1 MENPD
6 KKEEENFKE
15 DENQSQKVQKLDL
28 NESNTD
34 SKDKK
39 EKEKLPM
46 IDSNENETP
55 ELLGPP
61 VKIERGKRRKSTFV
75 DVEKAKKEAESLL
88 KGDEP
93 TGAKANLLFEEK
105 SITIFRL
112 YGHLN
117 RPIDYFFMV
126 LALIGSLGSG
136 ISMPI
141 QAYISSDLFSDVG
154 NTSESVTMEDIL
166 IMMEIV
172 EKTFNNQIKRFLI
185 FGAIAFACNFLS
197 VSFWNL
203 IGQRDIHHLKF
214 KYFSIILGQEQGWFD
229 KNNAYE
235 FATKVQAQLE
245 QVEMGIGD
253 KLGNI
258 FVSLAQCVTG
268 FVLAFM
274 TSWKLT
280 LVMLSI
286 APLILATIC
295 FLLFALKN
303 GIIMSRK
310 TYEKAGG
317 IAEEMLYNIKTVSSF
332 ANFEFEKNRFN
343 EKIEIC
349 YQIELKTIKKLGF
362 CIGFLIFFLNC
373 TMFIS
378 LLYGRTLIQKEKNSN
393 KGRNFTG
400 GDVIVVTFCT
410 LMGIM
415 GIGMI
420 APNIKIVQESCTAV
434 SDYFTLYEREIP
446 MDFSQS
452 TEKPDLDKIKG
463 HIVFKDVVFKYPS
476 DDNERIILNKLNL
489 EIEAGKKVALV
500 GESGC
505 GKSTTVNL
513 IERLYETN
521 EGEILIDDIEIKKYN
536 LQYLRSLIGYVQQ
549 EPVLFN
555 KSIRENLIFG
565 REELLNKISNNN
577 IDDLIQKACDES
589 FASEFINNLPD
600 GLDYVVGI
608 KGSKLS
614 GGQKQRIAIARAI
627 LANPKILILD
637 EATSALDNKSEKE
650 VQRALDN
657 ISQKNVTTI
666 IIAHRLSTIKNA
678 DIIYAIKEGKVIE
691 KGTHKELLEK
701 KGYYAG
707 LVKSQLAQDEI
718 ETKEEQEMSK
728 KRSSIKRH
736 NTDEEVQFEKKDE
749 EIFIE
754 QDKVAL
760 KISRLFGEIPD
771 KKLNMFFACLGAAIV
786 GGLTPANG
794 VTMGNAMNGLNSKY
808 ETVRYDKGLKYA
820 LLFLLVAFLQGL
832 GNTLMNWQFMV
843 LGASL
848 VRSYRKQILSKYLQ
862 IHLSFFDLTINSPG
876 SLLTKLSIDTTQLN
890 SLLLTILGST
900 VQCSVVLVVGLTLGC
915 IYEYRLTLIMFCFV
929 PFIVASMVV
938 RRMLNK
944 GSSRQGVKVNIEA
957 GGILSECVT
966 NTKTIYSFNF
976 QKKAVEMYMEIID
989 FLRKQFIR
997 DSMIGG
1003 FFIGLGQFCMFA
1015 ANATVLYAAKKYILK
1030 GEIDSEDLGLAMNIV
1045 MTAASGIGQG
1055 MGNVGDLKKAKIAFK
1070 SLYSTLDIESKISAF
1085 KKDNVGKINPENL
1098 KGKIEFKHVYF
1109 AYPTRPEQIIL
1120 KDLSFVI
1127 EPGQQAAL
1135 VGYSGSG
1142 KSTVIQLL
1150 ERFYDIEEG
1159 KGEILI
1165 DGINIKDYDLYE
1177 LRKKIGLVSQEPVL
1191 FKRSMLE
1198 NVRYGK
1204 LDATVEDCVNAAKE
1218 ANIMK
1223 FFTDEEKMNQEIG
1236 GETTNKKKNKEKH
1249 KKEEVGKKEDPVS
1262 GGEKQRLAIA
1272 RAFLKNPVILLLDEA
1287 TSALDKDSELEVQKS
1302 LDKLSKNRTSIAIAH
1317 RLSTIEKCD
1326 KIFVLENGRLVE
1338 QGTHQE
1344 LMALKNKYYTL
1355 HKYSDTS

>member
-1 MENPD
+1 MIDLDIIEDNII
-6 KKEEENFKE
+6 KNEK
-15 DENQSQKVQKLDL
+15 DENSSNTKAQKLPL
-28 NESNTD
+28 ED
-34 SKDKK
+34 SPP
-39 EKEKLPM
+39 EKQE
-46 IDSNENETP
+46 NENETP
-55 ELLGPP
+55 TPLNF
-61 VKIERGKRRKSTFV
+61 VRMQKRKSTYV
-75 DVEKAKKEAESLL
+75 DIEKAKEEANQLL
-88 KGDEP
+88 KGKDS
-93 TGAKANLLFEEK
+93 TGAKSNLLFNEK
-105 SITIFRL
+105 KISIFRL

-117 RPIDYFFMV
+117 RPIDYFYMC
-126 LALIGSLGSG
+126 LALIGSIGSG
-136 ISMPI
+136 VSMPM

-154 NTSESVTMEDIL
+154 NTSENRSPDLILMMMKVVED
-166 IMMEIV
+166 
-172 EKTFNNQIKRFLI
+172 TFNKQIKRFLI
-185 FGAIAFACNFLS
+185 FGIIAFACNFLS
-197 VSFWNL
+197 ISFWNL
-203 IGQRDIHHLKF
+203 VGQRDIHHLKF

-229 KNNAYE
+229 SNNAFE

-245 QVEMGIGD
+245 QVEQGIGD

-258 FVSLAQCVTG
+258 FTSVAQCVTG
-268 FVLAFM
+268 FVIAFL

-280 LVMLSI
+280 LVMLCV
-286 APLILATIC
+286 APLILATVC
-295 FLLFALKN
+295 FMLVALKT
-303 GIIMSRK
+303 GIVMSRK

-317 IAEEMLYNIKTVSSF
+317 IAEEMLYNIKTVASF
-332 ANFEFEKNRFN
+332 ANFEYEMNRFN
-343 EKIEIC
+343 EKIEVC
-349 YQIELKTIKKLGF
+349 YQIELKTICKLGF
-362 CIGFLIFFLNC
+362 CIGFMMFFLNC
-373 TMFIS
+373 TMFVS
-378 LLYGRTLIQKEKNSN
+378 LLYGRTLIQKEFNSN

-400 GDVIVVTFCT
+400 GDVITVTFCT
-410 LMGIM
+410 LMGVM
-415 GIGMI
+415 GIGMV
-420 APNIKIVQESCTAV
+420 APNIKIVQESCTAT

-446 MDFSQS
+446 MDFSNS
-452 TEKPDLDKIKG
+452 NEKPDISQIKG
-463 HIVFKDVVFKYPS
+463 EIIFKDVKFIYPS
-476 DDNERIILNKLNL
+476 DVNKRVILDNLNINF
-489 EIEAGKKVALV
+489 EPGKKIALV

-513 IERLYETN
+513 IERLYETTS
-521 EGEILIDDIEIKKYN
+521 GEIFIDNLEIKNYDI
-536 LQYLRSLIGYVQQ
+536 QYLRSLIGYVQQ

-555 KSIRENLIFG
+555 KSIRENIIFG
-565 REELLNKISNNN
+565 REELLNNLGN
-577 IDDLIQKACDES
+577 IDDLIQEACDES
-589 FASEFINNLPD
+589 YATEFINHLPG

-627 LANPKILILD
+627 CAKPKILILD

-678 DIIYAIKEGKVIE
+678 DLIYAIKEGKVLE

-701 KGYYAG
+701 QGYYAG

-718 ETKEEQEMSK
+718 ETKEEQEMQK
-728 KRSSIKRH
+728 KKSTLKRK
-736 NTDEEVQFEKKDE
+736 NTDEEVQFDKDE
-749 EIFIE
+749 DIIIE
-754 QDKVAL
+754 QDNV
-760 KISRLFGEIPD
+760 KIKPTRLLGEIPD
-771 KKLNMFFACLGAAIV
+771 KKLNMFLACLGAAIV
-786 GGLTPANG
+786 GGLSPANG
-794 VTMGNAMNGLNSKY
+794 VMMGNAMNGLNSKF

-843 LGASL
+843 MGASL
-848 VRSYRKQILSKYLQ
+848 MRTYRKKILRKYLE

-876 SLLTKLSIDTTQLN
+876 SLLTRLSIDTTQLN

-900 VQCSVVLVVGLTLGC
+900 VQCSVVFVIGLILGC
-915 IYEYRLTLIMFCFV
+915 IYEYRLTLILFCFV
-929 PFIVASMVV
+929 PFIVASMII

-957 GGILSECVT
+957 GGVLSECVT

-976 QKKAVEMYMEIID
+976 QKRAVEMYMEIID
-989 FLRKQFIR
+989 FLRNQFVR
-997 DSMIGG
+997 DSLIAG

-1015 ANATVLYAAKKYILK
+1015 ANSTVLFAAKKYILK
-1030 GEIDSEDLGLAMNIV
+1030 GQIDTEDMGLAMNVV

-1055 MGNVGDLKKAKIAFK
+1055 MGNIGDIKKAKIAFK
-1070 SLYSTLDIESKISAF
+1070 SLYSTLDTKSKISAF
-1085 KKDNVGKINPENL
+1085 KKDNLDKKSPENI
-1098 KGKIEFKHVYF
+1098 KGKIEFKNVYF
-1109 AYPTRPEQIIL
+1109 AYPTRPEQVIL
-1120 KDLSFVI
+1120 KDVSFVI

-1150 ERFYDIEEG
+1150 ERFYDIEDG

-1165 DGINIKDYDLYE
+1165 DDVNIKDYDLYN

-1191 FKRSMLE
+1191 FKRSVLE

-1204 LDATVEDCVNAAKE
+1204 LDATNDDCIKAAKE

-1223 FFTDEEKMNQEIG
+1223 FFTEDKMNEIIEG
-1236 GETTNKKKNKEKH
+1236 NTNKKDKKDKKDKNKD
-1249 KKEEVGKKEDPVS
+1249 VGKKEDPVS

-1302 LDKLSKNRTSIAIAH
+1302 LDKLAANRTSISIAH

>member
-1 MENPD
+1 MLE
-6 KKEEENFKE
+6 
-15 DENQSQKVQKLDL
+15 V
-28 NESNTD
+28 
-34 SKDKK
+34 
-39 EKEKLPM
+39 
-46 IDSNENETP
+46 IDINENEIFDQQQDLKKKAEKLHIDDQP
-55 ELLGPP
+55 DNEIVQQGI
-61 VKIERGKRRKSTFV
+61 KIVRRPNRKSTFV
-75 DVEKAKKEAESLL
+75 DIEKAKKEAEILL
-88 KGDEP
+88 EGKDE
-93 TGAKANLLFEEK
+93 TGAKSNLLFNEK
-105 SITIFRL
+105 KISIFRL

-117 RPIDYFFMV
+117 RPIDYFFMI
-126 LALIGSLGSG
+126 LALIGSVGSG

-141 QAYISSDLFSDVG
+141 QAYISSDLFSEVG
-154 NTSESVTMEDIL
+154 NTSESITPEQIL
-166 IMMEIV
+166 IMMKVV
-172 EKTFNNQIKRFLI
+172 EDTFNKQIERFLI

-197 VSFWNL
+197 ISFWNL
-203 IGQRDIHHLKF
+203 IGQRDIHHLKY
-214 KYFSIILGQEQGWFD
+214 KYFTVILGQEQGWFD
-229 KNNAYE
+229 ANNAFE

-245 QVEMGIGD
+245 QVEQGIGD

-258 FVSLAQCVTG
+258 FTSVAQCVTG
-268 FVLAFM
+268 FVIAFI

-280 LVMLSI
+280 LVMLCI
-286 APLILATIC
+286 APLILATVC
-295 FLLFALKN
+295 FMLVAMKT
-303 GIIMSRK
+303 GIVMSRK

-317 IAEEMLYNIKTVSSF
+317 IAEEMLYNIKTVASF
-332 ANFEFEKNRFN
+332 ANFEFEMNRFN
-343 EKIEIC
+343 EKIEVC
-349 YQIELKTIKKLGF
+349 YQIELQTICKLGF
-362 CIGFLIFFLNC
+362 CIGFMMFFLNC

-378 LLYGRTLIQKEKNSN
+378 LLYGRTLIQKEFNSN

-400 GDVIVVTFCT
+400 GDVITVTFCT
-410 LMGIM
+410 LMGVM
-415 GIGMI
+415 GIGMV
-420 APNIKIVQESCTAV
+420 APNIKIVQESCTAS

-446 MDFSQS
+446 MDFSES
-452 TEKPDLDKIKG
+452 TEKPDLSEIKG
-463 HIVFKDVVFKYPS
+463 EIIFKDIKFIYPS
-476 DDNERIILNKLNL
+476 DINQRVILDNLNL
-489 EIEAGKKVALV
+489 TFHPGKKVALV

-513 IERLYETN
+513 IERLYDATS
-521 EGEILIDDIEIKKYN
+521 GEIIIDNIEIKRYN
-536 LQYLRSLIGYVQQ
+536 IQYLRSLIGYVQQ

-555 KSIRENLIFG
+555 KSIRENIIFG
-565 REELLNKISNNN
+565 REEFLQHFGD
-577 IDDLIQKACDES
+577 IDDLIQQACDES
-589 FASEFINNLPD
+589 YATEFINNLPG

-627 LANPKILILD
+627 LAKPKILILD

-678 DIIYAIKEGKVIE
+678 DLIYAIKEGKVLE
-691 KGTHKELLEK
+691 QGTHKELLNK

-718 ETKEEQEMSK
+718 ETKEQQEMLTK
-728 KRSSIKRH
+728 KETLKRK
-736 NTDEEVQFEKKDE
+736 NTDEEVHFVKDE
-749 EIFIE
+749 DIIIE
-754 QDKVAL
+754 QDNV
-760 KISRLFGEIPD
+760 KIKPTRLLGEIPD
-771 KKLNMFFACLGAAIV
+771 KKVNMILACLGAAIV
-786 GGLTPANG
+786 GGLSPANG
-794 VTMGNAMNGLNSKY
+794 VMMGNAMNGLNSKF

-832 GNTLMNWQFMV
+832 GNTLMNWQFMT

-848 VRSYRKQILSKYLQ
+848 VRVYRKKILKKYLQ
-862 IHLSFFDLTINSPG
+862 LHLSFFDLTINSPG
-876 SLLTKLSIDTTQLN
+876 SLLTRLSIDTTQLN

-900 VQCSVVLVVGLTLGC
+900 VQCSVVFVVGLVLGC
-915 IYEYRLTLIMFCFV
+915 IYEYRLTLILFCFV
-929 PFIVASMVV
+929 PFIVASMII
-938 RRMLNK
+938 RRMLNR

-976 QKKAVEMYMEIID
+976 QNRAVEMYMEIID
-989 FLRKQFIR
+989 FLKRQFVR
-997 DSMIGG
+997 DSLIGG
-1003 FFIGLGQFCMFA
+1003 FFVALGQFCMFA
-1015 ANATVLYAAKKYILK
+1015 ANSTVLYAAKKYILK
-1030 GEIDSEDLGLAMNIV
+1030 GQIDSEDMGLAMNVV

-1055 MGNVGDLKKAKIAFK
+1055 MGTIGDLKKAKIAFK

-1085 KKDNVGKINPENL
+1085 KKDNYGKVSPENI
-1098 KGKIEFKHVYF
+1098 KGKIEFKNVYF
-1109 AYPTRPEQIIL
+1109 AYPTRPEQVIL
-1120 KDLSFVI
+1120 KDISFII
-1127 EPGQQAAL
+1127 EPGQQVAL

-1150 ERFYDIEEG
+1150 ERFYDIEDG

-1165 DGINIKDYDLYE
+1165 DDVNIKDYDLYE

-1191 FKRSMLE
+1191 FKRSVLE

-1204 LDATVEDCVNAAKE
+1204 LDATVEDCINAAKE

-1223 FFTDEEKMNQEIG
+1223 FFTEDKMNEVIEG
-1236 GETTNKKKNKEKH
+1236 NSGNKKEKD
-1249 KKEEVGKKEDPVS
+1249 KKKDVGKKEDPVS

-1272 RAFLKNPVILLLDEA
+1272 RAFLKNPAILLLDEA

-1302 LDKLSKNRTSIAIAH
+1302 LDKLSTNRTSISIAH

-1338 QGTHQE
+1338 QGTHQQ

-1355 HKYSDTS
+1355 HKYSDAA